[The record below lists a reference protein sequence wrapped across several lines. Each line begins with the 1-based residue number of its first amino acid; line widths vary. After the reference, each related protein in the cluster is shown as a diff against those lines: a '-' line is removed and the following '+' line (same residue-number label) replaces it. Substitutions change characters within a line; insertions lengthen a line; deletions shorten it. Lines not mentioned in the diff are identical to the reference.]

1 MENAFFDPNQDI
13 ALIYDNDEKVILA
26 IARMG

>member
-1 MENAFFDPNQDI
+1 MENTLFDPNQDI

>member
-1 MENAFFDPNQDI
+1 MENAFFDLNQDI
-13 ALIYDNDEKVILA
+13 ALIYDNDDKVILA